1 MAGTVNVC
9 NGQVTKGPC
18 DLTLT
23 NERLITCMYSNFIMF
38 KFYYIQSEFHRDSK
52 NNSVFVHEDFEK
64 WRICLSEKTNLKL

>member
-23 NERLITCMYSNFIMF
+23 NERLITCMYSNFIIF
-38 KFYYIQSEFHRDSK
+38 SQNFIEIPKK
-52 NNSVFVHEDFEK
+52 NSVFVHEDLEK
-64 WRICLSEKTNLKL
+64 WRICLSEKTNLNL